1 MKNLL
6 RRYICASREMQI
18 NAKNQIAEAIKDP
31 ANLDFLIKN
40 TDNFVFR
47 KLVQDLNLPESIV
60 YERELLE
67 QSVINNYENS
77 SFEAVQNAVCDMLF
91 HTSIEVAIAKI
102 TTLKERAQTC
112 VDFYDAYSPYS
123 EFFDKSVDFLSKQ
136 GDFSSA
142 EVNQILNEIYSYKQV
157 FNAGDKQVFDV
168 MSDLYSKAEKDFIQE
183 LTNSVKAT
191 SEKIFKDIKPEE
203 ITLQNGEKILYFK
216 IQNQTKNQKNLHLL
230 TRTTTV
236 FPYMTEE
243 NAREKYAENVSKYGY
258 FSFSILDELHTKSFA
273 EKSKIRFVFFNIPQN
288 TDILSCTV
296 TDGQTNQFSI
306 EKGKTPMHQQ
316 LMSVDKFIED
326 TGNSYN
332 EIVLTM
338 PKQMLPNAILIKS
351 ETPTDEE
358 LSVAKAFNIP
368 LIYIDKN
375 CYNKENLSDGRNIPY
390 FNYATLLKH
399 PLGSQPEK
407 TEKHI

>member
-6 RRYICASREMQI
+6 MRYIYTSKEMQI

-273 EKSKIRFVFFNIPQN
+273 EKSKIRFVFFNIPQ
-288 TDILSCTV
+288 TDIISSTV
-296 TDGQTNQFSI
+296 TDGNTNQFTI
-306 EKGKTPMHQQ
+306 EKGKTPLQQQ
-316 LMSVDKFIED
+316 LMSLPEFINE
-326 TGNSYN
+326 TGNSWN
-332 EIVLTM
+332 EIVLTN
-338 PKQMLPNAILIKS
+338 QEQILPNAILVKA
-351 ETPTDEE
+351 EVPTEE
-358 LSVAKAFNIP
+358 EISIAKAFKIP
-368 LIYIDKN
+368 LIFIDETCYDKSSVKN
-375 CYNKENLSDGRNIPY
+375 TREGISI
-390 FNYATLLKH
+390 NYSPVLKN
-399 PLGSQPEK
+399 PLGDSEPTPQD
-407 TEKHI
+407 